1 MKASPARGGWRTG
14 ALVALG
20 LLASCTGIPEAKPVR
35 GPGGVLVE
43 SVFMEGEHRTERCL
57 GELAKSLHDQPDGV
71 LFFDRQ
77 DAKVRVTPPRG
88 PSIES
93 YHVHLLHRVGGDLL
107 DHVVRQNDAG
117 LIELDLSRFD
127 QPEELVV
134 LSSAYRFSKQEGSP
148 SKEGPGR
155 EEEALTPPYAMSFKL
170 VPVEQSELVMS
181 LQPFRYV
188 VETNLGNLS
197 LFVQSFN
204 RRDMLLTWVDSSKN
218 LGAVIKEDPYI
229 HLKRQDAYIPP
240 RLLVDVLRG
249 KGNLPWQRAGTWHLP
264 PAPSRPQNGDELPF
278 SFRVPGKELIAF
290 GPPARVDFTMPE
302 KPPATSARID
312 AKYAGVRAK
321 DALRLVFAVHY
332 PTGRAKETAFRI
344 ETQEVNATTE
354 KGSFVADL
362 SNQDPARFPMNAAL
376 LHRLVQPWRLH
387 GGAYTPEKPLGTST
401 VSVGPGGG
409 PGKIHARVVAP
420 RYASHYDFLSFLGAG
435 GKNSGDSITRAFSG
449 APGSPNVTPPP
460 TGPVTPT
467 PPVPPAGP
475 PVPPTAPNGNTGTGL
490 AGGGGAG
497 GNPSNCGCGPG
508 PAPGMPSPGCPSKNK
523 CKGQCGQACP
533 GNGHCKDDNG
543 GHVNLEFPCPPK
555 PKGCEKDRKKGECKC
570 GSHPWDMNSA
580 MSAVTALFPGAADY
594 SWFGMHNGWAP
605 CDETTPIGRVRISY
619 WAAAGFGMVQ
629 VWCTVS
635 ATFGPC
641 IGQDPVGGKRKDE
654 EPEGPKYPPPPYQPG
669 SGGSG
674 GGYANASGGTT
685 TFGLTATGATGPTTA
700 TITGFTGTGITTST
714 TLTGPNDPN
723 TGVAVDRISDALGL
737 NGPVSTGFL
746 LYDQATLTA
755 VLSGPATS
763 IAEAYHA
770 ANQSTVAN
778 SMASADTELNLPF
791 FLEGLLEAVGG
802 GGTPGGS
809 PPPGGIPPIPPGCG
823 ALGIEFVLGVSLL
836 SALLRRISR

>member
-14 ALVALG
+14 ALITLA
-20 LLASCTGIPEAKPVR
+20 LLASCTGTPEIAPIR

-43 SVFMEGEHRTERCL
+43 SVFMEGDHRTERCL
-57 GELAKSLHDQPDGV
+57 GGLAKSLHDLPDGV

-77 DAKVRVTPPRG
+77 DARVKVTPPRG
-88 PSIES
+88 PGVES
-93 YHVHLLHRVGGDLL
+93 YHVHLRHRVGGDVL

-117 LIELDLSRFD
+117 LIEVDLSRFD
-127 QPEELVV
+127 QPEELIV
-134 LSSAYRFSKQEGSP
+134 LSSAYRFSKQEGPP

-170 VPVEQSELVMS
+170 VSVDQSEVLMS

-188 VETNLGNLS
+188 VETNLGKLS

-204 RRDMLLTWVDSSKN
+204 RRDMLLTWMDPSKN
-218 LGAVIKEDPYI
+218 LGAIIKEDPYI

-249 KGNLPWQRAGTWHLP
+249 KGDLPWQRAGTWHLP
-264 PAPSRPQNGDELPF
+264 ETSSRAQIGDDLPF
-278 SFRVPGKELIAF
+278 SFRVPGKELISF

-302 KPPATSARID
+302 KPPATSARVD

-344 ETQEVNATTE
+344 ETQEVTATTE

-376 LHRLVQPWRLH
+376 MHRLVQPWRLH
-387 GGAYTPEKPLGTST
+387 GGAYLPEKPLGTST
-401 VSVGPGGG
+401 VSVGPGGV

-435 GKNSGDSITRAFSG
+435 GKSSGESIARAFSG

-460 TGPVTPT
+460 PGPI
-467 PPVPPAGP
+467 PPVPPAAP
-475 PVPPTAPNGNTGTGL
+475 PVPPTAPSGNTGGAGL

-533 GNGHCKDDNG
+533 GNGHCKNDKDG
-543 GHVNLEFPCPPK
+543 QVILEFPCPPN
-555 PKGCEKDRKKGECKC
+555 PRGCGMDRASGKCKC
-570 GSHPWDMNSA
+570 GPHPWSMNAA
-580 MSAVTALFPGAADY
+580 MDAVMQLFPGAADY

-605 CDETTPIGRVRISY
+605 CDETTAIGRVRVSY
-619 WAAAGFGMVQ
+619 WAAAGFGMTH

-635 ATFGPC
+635 ASFGPC
-641 IGQDPVGGKRKDE
+641 KEDPPQGGGGPGGGLVGG
-654 EPEGPKYPPPPYQPG
+654 GPPYQGPGTGPG
-669 SGGSG
+669 SGGGSG
-674 GGYANASGGTT
+674 ASTVAVVST
-685 TFGLTATGATGPTTA
+685 VPNGPTMA
-700 TITGFTGTGITTST
+700 IISGIVTTST
-714 TLTGPNDPN
+714 TTSTHPVGANDPN
-723 TGVAVDRISDALGL
+723 TIIQVDRISDALGINSAL
-737 NGPVSTGFL
+737 NLGFFQ
-746 LYDQATLTA
+746 YDEPTLA
-755 VLSGPATS
+755 SVLAGPAPT
-763 IAEAYHA
+763 IAEVYHA

-823 ALGIEFVLGVSLL
+823 ALGIEFILGISLI

>member
-14 ALVALG
+14 AFIGLA
-20 LLASCTGIPEAKPVR
+20 LLASCTGTPEVAPVR

-43 SVFMEGEHRTERCL
+43 SVFMEGDHRTERCL
-57 GELAKSLHDQPDGV
+57 GGLAKSLHDLPDGV

-93 YHVHLLHRVGGDLL
+93 YHVHLRHRVGGDVL

-117 LIELDLSRFD
+117 LIEVDLSRFD
-127 QPEELVV
+127 QPEELIV
-134 LSSAYRFSKQEGSP
+134 LSSAYRFSKQEGPS

-170 VPVEQSELVMS
+170 VPVDQSQVVMS

-204 RRDMLLTWVDSSKN
+204 RRDMLLTWMDPSKN
-218 LGAVIKEDPYI
+218 LGAIIKEDPYI

-249 KGNLPWQRAGTWHLP
+249 KGDLPWQRAGTWHLP
-264 PAPSRPQNGDELPF
+264 ATSSRPQNGDDLPF
-278 SFRVPGKELIAF
+278 SFRIPGKELISF

-332 PTGRAKETAFRI
+332 PTGRLKETAFRI
-344 ETQEVNATTE
+344 ETQEVTATTE
-354 KGSFVADL
+354 KGSFVADMAD
-362 SNQDPARFPMNAAL
+362 QDPARFPINAAIV
-376 LHRLVQPWRLH
+376 HRLVQPWRLH
-387 GGAYTPEKPLGTST
+387 GGAYMPEKPLGTST

-409 PGKIHARVVAP
+409 PGKMHASVVAP
-420 RYASHYDFLSFLGAG
+420 RYASHYDFVSFLGTG
-435 GKNSGDSITRAFSG
+435 GKSSADSIARSFSG

-460 TGPVTPT
+460 TGPVNPI
-467 PPVPPAGP
+467 PPPGP
-475 PVPPTAPNGNTGTGL
+475 PVPPTAPNGNTGGAGL

-543 GHVNLEFPCPPK
+543 GQVTLEFPCPPK
-555 PKGCEKDRKKGECKC
+555 PKGCRQDRKKGECKC
-570 GSHPWDMNSA
+570 GAHPWDMNSA
-580 MSAVTALFPGAADY
+580 MSAVMQLFPRAADY

-605 CDETTPIGRVRISY
+605 CEETTPIGRVRISY
-619 WAAAGFGMVQ
+619 WAPAGFGMVQ
-629 VWCTVS
+629 VWCTVAAS
-635 ATFGPC
+635 FGPC
-641 IGQDPVGGKRKDE
+641 IGPDPIGGKRKEE
-654 EPEGPKYPPPPYQPG
+654 EPEIPKYPPYQPG
-669 SGGSG
+669 SGSSG
-674 GGYANASGGTT
+674 GGYANMSGGTS
-685 TFGLTATGATGPTTA
+685 TFGLTTTDATGPTSA
-700 TITGFTGTGITTST
+700 TISGLTGTGIATTT
-714 TLTGPNDPN
+714 YPGGPNDPN
-723 TGVAVDRISDALGL
+723 TGVTVDRISDALGL
-737 NGPVSTGFL
+737 NGPLSTGYL

-778 SMASADTELNLPF
+778 SMANVDTELNLPF
-791 FLEGLLEAVGG
+791 FLEGLLESVGG
-802 GGTPGGS
+802 GVP
-809 PPPGGIPPIPPGCG
+809 PPIPPGCG
-823 ALGIEFVLGVSLL
+823 ALGIEFILGISLL
-836 SALLRRISR
+836 SSLLRKVMR